1 MLDKRHF
8 GGNVALKVDIK
19 KAFDTLDLN
28 FLIAVLKKF
37 GFSYVFTDWIL
48 AILHSARLSIL
59 VNGKAMWFFSCSRGV
74 RQGILYLRFSFVLR
88 KRFLAEPFPWRAM
101 RG

>member
-8 GGNVALKVDIK
+8 GDNVALKVDIK

-37 GFSYVFTDWIL
+37 GFSYVFTD
-48 AILHSARLSIL
+48 
-59 VNGKAMWFFSCSRGV
+59 
-74 RQGILYLRFSFVLR
+74 
-88 KRFLAEPFPWRAM
+88 
-101 RG
+101 